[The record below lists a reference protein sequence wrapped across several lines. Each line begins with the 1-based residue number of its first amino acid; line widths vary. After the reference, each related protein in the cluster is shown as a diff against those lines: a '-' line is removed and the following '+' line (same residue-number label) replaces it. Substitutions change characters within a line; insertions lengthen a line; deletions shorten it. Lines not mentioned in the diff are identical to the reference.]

1 MLKISRIML
10 MLVILNFMLLIGL
23 TCGQYSDDK
32 IYTSESRIYGYI
44 YHMDQ
49 NVDGRGYFSTYQNA
63 CTKYLNISNNV
74 HGSGSYDTDSELDLR
89 DGVKYDLKKDI
100 YSSSGDKHIT
110 LIESADFT
118 YAPIN
123 ISLGKY
129 SLPIAFQSKGSESTG
144 VKNYVSGVSMNARFS
159 YLDTLS
165 KNLSA
170 EVYMKSSSSSTDF
183 DYIKNTS
190 DRTKLNFEAAFSGHG
205 HVGVL
210 DNNRYMHNANI
221 LIDEDY
227 RGTYYIT
234 KNMSHEDVNTL
245 VRSAD
250 DWLPCCSGG
259 FADMNPLDKK
269 TFKSATGI
277 FDCTCFKVPTKAEFP
292 RVY

>member
-1 MLKISRIML
+1 MPKISRIML
-10 MLVILNFMLLIGL
+10 MMLILNFMLFIELA
-23 TCGQYSDDK
+23 CGYDSV
-32 IYTSESRIYGYI
+32 TSSSGYI
-44 YHMDQ
+44 YHMEQ
-49 NVDGRGYFSTYQNA
+49 NVEGNGYFSTYQNA
-63 CTKYLNISNNV
+63 CTKYLNMSNDV
-74 HGSGSYDTDSELDLR
+74 HGSGSYDTDSVLDLR
-89 DGVKYDLKKDI
+89 DGVKYDSKNEK
-100 YSSSGDKHIT
+100 YTSTGDKHIT

-129 SLPIAFQSKGSESTG
+129 SLPIAFKSKGSESTCA
-144 VKNYVSGVSMNARFS
+144 KNYVSGVSMNARFS

-165 KNLSA
+165 KNLSS
-170 EVYMKSSSSSTDF
+170 ELYMKYSTSSTYI
-183 DYIKNTS
+183 DYVKNTS

-210 DNNRYMHNANI
+210 DNSGYVHNANI

-245 VRSAD
+245 IRSAD
-250 DWLPCCSGG
+250 EWLPCCSDG
-259 FADMNPLDKK
+259 FADMNALDKK